1 MPDRYLGR
9 TIGKYRVARHLGTGA
24 FSWVYEAVDLD
35 LEIPVAL
42 KILRPEFAGQ
52 DVAES
57 RFRKEASTAARLR
70 HPNIVTV
77 RDVGQVDG
85 AAFVAMDLYPL
96 TLGRRLTLM
105 GRLPEPEVVRLGIGI
120 AAALAVA
127 HSNQVIHRDIKPDN
141 ILLDQDGEAVV
152 ADFGLARAL
161 AAPEALGDTN
171 QVQGTPHYFSPEQA
185 RGKELDGRS
194 DLYSLGVTLYR
205 AATGKLPFDGDD
217 WYAVARHHIETTP
230 LAPRAHVPE
239 LTPEFDALVMRLLAK
254 EPAERFANAVQ
265 LVDALAALPTAPD
278 HSTGLPRLG
287 SNTVDAFRA
296 APPAPSRF
304 WPIAAVLL
312 VGLVIGWMM
321 WDRPN
326 SPAVAETADV
336 PAGAVPDSLPV
347 SAAGDSALASPVPVD
362 SLRTIP
368 DTTTRRRPTARIRRT
383 VRLEISTVD
392 SAAIYVDNKRVGT
405 GRWSGEVPAT
415 SRLSL
420 RAVVPDAPTSCR
432 SALRDTVLTGL
443 TGGQRVSLDLPVRGC
458 SVVRYRVEPRDARVQ
473 FVPVD
478 GGRAFETRADSVES
492 YSLPWGRYVM
502 RISAPYCI
510 VFSDTV
516 TVNRAPG
523 EAVVPRKLVC
533 S

>member
-9 TIGKYRVARHLGTGA
+9 TIGKYRVTRHLGTGA

-42 KILRPEFAGQ
+42 KVLRPEFTGQ
-52 DVAES
+52 SVAED

-96 TLGRRLTLM
+96 TLGRRLMLV
-105 GRLPEPEVVRLGIGI
+105 GHLPEAEVVRLGIGI

-127 HSNQVIHRDIKPDN
+127 HSSQVIHRDIKPDN
-141 ILLDQDGEAVV
+141 ILLDQSGEAVV

-161 AAPEALGDTN
+161 AASASLGDTN

-205 AATGKLPFDGDD
+205 AATGRLPFEGED
-217 WYAVARHHIETTP
+217 WYAVARHHVETP
-230 LAPRAHVPE
+230 PPAPRTVAPD
-239 LTPEFDALVMRLLAK
+239 LTPEFEALLLRLLAK
-254 EPAERFANAVQ
+254 DPADRYANAVQ
-265 LVDALAALPTAPD
+265 VVDALAALPTAPD
-278 HSTGLPRLG
+278 RSAGLPRLG

-296 APPAPSRF
+296 TTPRPSRF
-304 WPIAAVLL
+304 WPATAVLL
-312 VGLVIGWMM
+312 VGGVIGWML
-321 WDRPN
+321 WDRQQNPSI
-326 SPAVAETADV
+326 SPTPPVEPVTTDTLG
-336 PAGAVPDSLPV
+336 GAVGSDT
-347 SAAGDSALASPVPVD
+347 ALQSPVPLDSAKPPVD
-362 SLRTIP
+362 SAP
-368 DTTTRRRPTARIRRT
+368 RRRPAAVAPRT
-383 VRLEISTVD
+383 VRLEVATTD
-392 SAAIYVDNKRVGT
+392 SAAIYVDNRQVGVSQ
-405 GRWSGEVPAT
+405 WNGEVPPAA
-415 SRLSL
+415 RLQV
-420 RAVVPDAPTSCR
+420 RAVVPDASTSCR
-432 SALRDTVLTGL
+432 TALRDTLLTGL
-443 TGGQRVSLDLPVRGC
+443 KAGQRVQLELPVRGC
-458 SVVRYRVEPRDARVQ
+458 AVVHYRVEPRDARVQ
-473 FVPVD
+473 FVPLE
-478 GGRAFETRADSVES
+478 GGRTYETRADSVES
-492 YSLPWGRYVM
+492 YSLPVGRYVM

-516 TVNRAPG
+516 VVNRKTG
-523 EAVVPRKLVC
+523 DSVVPRKLVC